1 MKPRTRRIASFLVP
15 AVGSLLALKP
25 TIPWAQSQPQTLER
39 VEITGSSIKRVDAET
54 ALPVQV
60 LTRDD
65 IQRTGATNVEQLLQT
80 VSAMASS
87 GAIAASTVSSS
98 TTGGISSISLRG
110 LSSIRTLV
118 LMNGRRIAP
127 YGIGF
132 TGDSVSVDV
141 NSIPISA
148 IERVEVLKDGA
159 SAVYGSDAI
168 AGVVNFILRRDYTGT
183 EITAH
188 YGNTTDG
195 GASVKRVG
203 VLWGLGT
210 PGTDRFNVMLGLS
223 LQKEGSLFG
232 GDRSFSRSGIDLLN
246 ENDTT
251 SGNTFP
257 ANIAAAD
264 GSFGSR
270 NPSAP
275 TCPGPYSIFDPF
287 RSTLS
292 CRFDPAPL
300 VQLVPASERTS
311 LYGSANFAITPD
323 ISAYL
328 ELSYN
333 RNKQNNIIQPVPLS
347 DQFNIPLNNPLANQ
361 APYNTYTA
369 FPSSTILLTPSSP
382 FYPTAYVQGITGGPT
397 PDLLVRYRAAVNGN
411 RDITDISTAPRMVA
425 GVKGTAMNWDFDAAF
440 LHSQSKV
447 DEQVNDGFPMLTKI
461 MPLLNSGQVNFF
473 GPNTPDID
481 AQIRATNYVGPAFK
495 ITSTLDSL
503 QAKASRD
510 LMQMTAGP
518 LSFALGAEVR
528 KEKYDFQASDAIQTG
543 DVSGYGGNFGNVTRS
558 RDVDSVFTEVNVP
571 IVKGLEAS
579 GAVRF
584 DRYQGVG
591 NSTTPKASLRWQPT
605 KGFLLRGS
613 IGKGFRAPS
622 LQDLYLPS
630 QTSVTVPGLSDPAR
644 CPTTN
649 DQVKDCGTQFPVLFQ
664 GTQTLKPER
673 SVNTTLGMVFEPS
686 ASASV
691 AVDAFRIRLRDQ
703 INNGINPGV
712 ILQDDASLAK
722 YASLVQRGPVDPAF
736 PTLPGQI
743 ILIDQSNLNIGEIR
757 LAGIDFDAKLRIPA
771 GDLGRVTVNYTGTY
785 FVKYEAQNPDGSF
798 SPAINQ
804 VNGATGGVIPR
815 LKTYLSMSLNRGP
828 WTFSGAYNW
837 QCGYDD
843 LGNSPNFD
851 LPVRHVGTYETFD
864 AQVQYTG
871 VKNLSLTLGAR
882 NLFNRNPPYTNAG
895 GQTSF
900 QSGYEPQ
907 YADPRGRFVYLTATY
922 AFR

>member
-1 MKPRTRRIASFLVP
+1 MMKLRTRRFVSLLVP

-25 TIPWAQSQPQTLER
+25 TIPWAQTPQTLER

-80 VSAMASS
+80 VSAMSSS
-87 GAIAASTVSSS
+87 GSLTASTVSSS

-118 LMNGRRIAP
+118 LLNGRRIAP

-168 AGVVNFILRRDYTGT
+168 AGVVNFILRRDYTGM
-183 EITAH
+183 ELSAH
-188 YGNTTDG
+188 YGDTSAG

-203 VLWGLGT
+203 LLWGTGT
-210 PGTDRFNVMLGLS
+210 PGTDRFNVMVGVS

-232 GDRSFSRSGIDLLN
+232 ADRSFARSGIDLLN
-246 ENDTT
+246 QNDTT

-257 ANIAAAD
+257 GNIAAAD

-270 NPSAP
+270 NSSAP
-275 TCPGPYSIFDPF
+275 TCPGPYATFDPF
-287 RSTLS
+287 RSSVS

-311 LYGSANFAITPD
+311 LYGSANFALTPE
-323 ISAYL
+323 INAFL

-347 DQFNIPLNNPLANQ
+347 DQFSIPLNNPLANL
-361 APYNTYTA
+361 APYNTFTV
-369 FPSSTILLTPSSP
+369 FPASTILLTPASP
-382 FYPTAYVQGITGGPT
+382 FYPTAYVQGITGGAT

-425 GVKGTAMNWDFDAAF
+425 GIKGTAMNWDFDAAF
-440 LHSQSKV
+440 LHSQSRV
-447 DEQVNDGFPMLTKI
+447 TEQVNDGFPELTKI

-481 AQIRATNYVGPAFK
+481 AQIRATNYIGPAFK

-510 LMQMTAGP
+510 LMQMPAGP

-528 KEKYDFQASDAIQTG
+528 KEKYDFEASDAIQTG
-543 DVSGYGGNFGNVTRS
+543 DVSGYGGNFGNVQRS

-649 DQVKDCGTQFPVLFQ
+649 DQVKDCGTQFPVVFQ
-664 GTQTLKPER
+664 GTPTLKPER

-686 ASASV
+686 AMASI
-691 AVDAFRIRLRDQ
+691 AVDAFRIRLKDQ

-722 YASLVQRGPVDPAF
+722 YASLITRGPADPAF

-743 ILIDQSNLNIGEIR
+743 VLIDQSNLNIGEIK
-757 LAGIDFDAKLRIPA
+757 LAGVDFDAKLRIPA
-771 GDLGRVTVNYTGTY
+771 GDLGRFTINYSGTY
-785 FVKYEAQNPDGSF
+785 FLSYEAQNPDGSF

-815 LKTYLSMSLNRGP
+815 LKTYLSVSLNRGP
-828 WTFSGAYNW
+828 WTISGAYNW
-837 QCGYDD
+837 QSGYDD

-851 LPVRHVGTYETFD
+851 LPTRHVGTYETFD

-871 VKNLSLTLGAR
+871 VKNLSLSLGAR

-900 QSGYEPQ
+900 QSGYDPQ
-907 YADPRGRFVYLTATY
+907 YADPRGRFVYVTATY